1 MSCYAHAVPVDVLP
15 QILVEK
21 SLIEAIGLE
30 WAGLDGN
37 TAPGLGPGPGPAAA
51 ASHIA
56 VRNYALLTQ
65 RMESDL
71 AASRSS
77 YSLLSPGKLCYKMLL
92 PVIDVE
98 LTPEVFW

>member
-1 MSCYAHAVPVDVLP
+1 MLL

-30 WAGLDGN
+30 WAGLDGG
-37 TAPGLGPGPGPAAA
+37 TCPVPAAA
-51 ASHIA
+51 SSHIA
-56 VRNYALLTQ
+56 ARNHALLTQ

-77 YSLLSPGKLCYKMLL
+77 YSLMSPGDSSGFVRHFDSSCAAQKGEDAVTKSQLHL
-92 PVIDVE
+92 
-98 LTPEVFW
+98 